1 MIVRAVVLMP
11 LLIVLNPRLALGENA
26 LALSIEIDAEATG
39 GAGPMTAM
47 GQLKKN
53 SRRAY
58 VFRNAIDSCR
68 KRAAPALTLS
78 AKSGYHCYGTGGR
91 DSRFKPGTNSTFG

>member
-1 MIVRAVVLMP
+1 ML

-47 GQLKKN
+47 GHGEKN
-53 SRRAY
+53 SQRAY
-58 VFRNAIDSCR
+58 VFRIDPDSCR
-68 KRAAPALTLS
+68 KRAVPALTFS
-78 AKSGYHCYGTGGR
+78 ATSRPPGIREKSR
-91 DSRFKPGTNSTFG
+91 LPAVRPFNEASRPTP

>member
-1 MIVRAVVLMP
+1 VIVRAVVLM
-11 LLIVLNPRLALGENA
+11 LILIVLKPRLALGENA

-47 GQLKKN
+47 GHGEKN

-58 VFRNAIDSCR
+58 LVSIASISRIQKCSQPVLSRARNR
-68 KRAAPALTLS
+68 P
-78 AKSGYHCYGTGGR
+78 
-91 DSRFKPGTNSTFG
+91 

>member
-1 MIVRAVVLMP
+1 MP

-68 KRAAPALTLS
+68 KRAAPALTFS
-78 AKSGYHCYGTGGR
+78 ATTGHSTGGTR
-91 DSRFKPGTNSTFG
+91 I